1 MNSKLV
7 ASIVPDGAAAAVD
20 AAARSAGAT
29 GGTVLRG
36 RGTAATSLLQLL
48 GLGGS
53 AREIALHVVPGPA
66 EPRVADAVRD
76 ALAAAHKRRV
86 GVLFTLDVPRFVR
99 GGVPEPP
106 LLEEPA
112 VNANPTHRLLVAI
125 VNKGYAEDAMA
136 AARKAGAGGGTVL
149 SAHGTAKPD
158 DATFFGVPIVPE
170 KETLLVLVPEEKADA
185 VFDAVRALPCLADKG
200 SGVVFCAPVERF
212 APLGGGATA

>member
-1 MNSKLV
+1 MNRKLV
-7 ASIVPDGAAAAVD
+7 AAIVPDGAAAEID
-20 AAARSAGAT
+20 AAARAAGAQ

-36 RGTAATSLLQLL
+36 RGTAASTLLQLL

-53 AREIALHVVPGPA
+53 AKEISLHVVPGPA
-66 EPRVADAVRD
+66 EPRVADAIR
-76 ALAAAHKRRV
+76 AAAAAHKPHF

-106 LLEEPA
+106 PLEEEP
-112 VNANPTHRLLVAI
+112 VNTERNHRLVVAI

-136 AARKAGAGGGTVL
+136 AARKAGARGGTVL

-170 KETLLVLVPEEKADA
+170 KDVLLVLVPAGTADA
-185 VFDAVRALPCLADKG
+185 VVDAVRDLPCLREKG
-200 SGVVFCAPVERF
+200 SGIVFCAPVERF
-212 APLGGGATA
+212 APLGG

>member
-1 MNSKLV
+1 MNRKLV
-7 ASIVPDGAAAAVD
+7 AAIVPDGAAAEID
-20 AAARSAGAT
+20 AAARAAGAQ

-36 RGTAATSLLQLL
+36 RGTAASSLLQLL

-53 AREIALHVVPGPA
+53 AKEISLHVVPGPA
-66 EPRVADAVRD
+66 EPRVADAIR
-76 ALAAAHKRRV
+76 AAAAAHKPHF

-106 LLEEPA
+106 PLEEST
-112 VNANPTHRLLVAI
+112 VNTQRTHRLVVAI

-136 AARKAGAGGGTVL
+136 AARGAGARGGTVL

-170 KETLLVLVPEEKADA
+170 KDVLLVLVPAETADA
-185 VFDAVRALPCLADKG
+185 VTN
-200 SGVVFCAPVERF
+200 E
-212 APLGGGATA
+212 

>member
-1 MNSKLV
+1 MNRKLV
-7 ASIVPDGAAAAVD
+7 AAVVPDGAAAEID
-20 AAARSAGAT
+20 AAARAAGAQ

-36 RGTAATSLLQLL
+36 RGTAASSLLQLL

-53 AREIALHVVPGPA
+53 AKEISLHVVPGPA
-66 EPRVADAVRD
+66 EPRVADAIR
-76 ALAAAHKRRV
+76 AAAAANKPHF

-106 LLEEPA
+106 PLEEST
-112 VNANPTHRLLVAI
+112 VNTQRTHRLVVAI

-136 AARKAGAGGGTVL
+136 AARGAGARGGTVL

-170 KETLLVLVPEEKADA
+170 KDVLLVLVPAETADA
-185 VFDAVRALPCLADKG
+185 VVDAVRDLPCLKDKG
-200 SGVVFCAPVERF
+200 SGIVFCAPVERF
-212 APLGGGATA
+212 APLGG

>member
-1 MNSKLV
+1 MNRKLV
-7 ASIVPDGAAAAVD
+7 AAVVPDGAAAEID
-20 AAARSAGAT
+20 AAARAAGAQ

-36 RGTAATSLLQLL
+36 RGTAASSLLQLL

-53 AREIALHVVPGPA
+53 AKEISLHVVPGPA
-66 EPRVADAVRD
+66 EPRVADAIR
-76 ALAAAHKRRV
+76 AAAASHKPHF

-106 LLEEPA
+106 PLEESP
-112 VNANPTHRLLVAI
+112 VNTQRTHRLVVAI

-136 AARKAGAGGGTVL
+136 AARGAGARGGTVL

-170 KETLLVLVPEEKADA
+170 KDVLLVLVPAETADA
-185 VFDAVRALPCLADKG
+185 VVDAVRDLPCLKDKG
-200 SGVVFCAPVERF
+200 SGIVFCAPVERF
-212 APLGGGATA
+212 APLGG